1 MANYNKS
8 FNFRNGVQV
17 DTDKFI
23 VNTAG
28 LVGIGSTLPTN
39 YLDVQGGATVTGD
52 IKVTGGDITVTG
64 LVTSSQLNVSGIS
77 TVGFLTSNSDAYV
90 SGVVTATRFYGSGLY
105 LDDIVGFTTE
115 SWNVVRAKGASVDR
129 TGLTTTSKIGIGTT
143 EANNS
148 YDLIIGSDPS
158 AVASNGISFD
168 ASTGNVRSSGTIQ
181 ADLFDGNVNAGI
193 VTGTLQTAAQSK
205 ITSLGDLTTLTVLGN
220 AGIGSINVS
229 GVSTF
234 TGIST
239 FGGNVSFGATSSFN
253 DNSKLRF
260 GDGGDLKLYHNGTT
274 STSYVQD
281 DISGNLRICSN
292 DIRFRSSDD
301 GTTTFYVGHDGETQL
316 YYNTNIKLRTS
327 GVGVTVYDQLDTNR
341 VVSGVGSFG
350 SIGIGTTIPATDF
363 QIRREAAD
371 TDATLQVISEK
382 KTAIVAVGD
391 SESLTGHTG
400 QFRYG
405 HTTGSDYS
413 DEISLDIINY
423 SRGSINNFLNADLQ
437 TGIGTGDFNW
447 IVGETNNPNMTL
459 TYEGNL
465 GIGITLPEH
474 NLHVVGTSTVT
485 TDAYVGN
492 NLEIGNDLTVKG
504 TTTFT
509 GTVVSDLEG
518 DIYSPNNT
526 RLFYHGTDGGGDAQ
540 LQVGILTAST
550 SIKSGSV
557 EITAIGIGT
566 FPDNNYPLKIKD
578 TPGDRVYVS
587 SDGNIGIGTDQN
599 YPEVKVAIPHSSVI
613 VGNSVGIG
621 TTLSPQCAL
630 DVGVGGT
637 ETTRFIRLPKV
648 DGSTER
654 VGLATLTGALIYN
667 TYTSKLNYWTGVAWK
682 VVAEA

>member
-28 LVGIGSTLPTN
+28 LVGIGSTIPTD

-168 ASTGNVRSSGTIQ
+168 ASTGNVRSSGTIK
-181 ADLFDGNVNAGI
+181 ADYFEGDVNAGI
-193 VTGTLQTAAQSK
+193 VTGKIASASHEQPN

-234 TGIST
+234 IGIST
-239 FGGNVSFGATSSFN
+239 FSDNVFVEATIDTNQLNVSGVSTLTGITTSSSTLFTTQLSASGVSTFNNDVTFKGNVSVADTIFHIGDDNTTIRFPDADNISFET
-253 DNSKLRF
+253 
-260 GDGGDLKLYHNGTT
+260 GGTEA
-274 STSYVQD
+274 
-281 DISGNLRICSN
+281 LRIAE
-292 DIRFRSSDD
+292 DQKIGM
-301 GTTTFYVGHDGETQL
+301 GTA
-316 YYNTNIKLRTS
+316 NP
-327 GVGVTVYDQLDTNR
+327 TV
-341 VVSGVGSFG
+341 
-350 SIGIGTTIPATDF
+350 DF
-363 QIRREAAD
+363 QIRRDAAG

-566 FPDNNYPLKIKD
+566 SPDNNYPLKIKD

-587 SDGNIGIGTDQN
+587 SDGNIGIGTDQD

-637 ETTRFIRLPKV
+637 ASTRFIRLPKV

>member
-105 LDDIVGFTTE
+105 LDDIVGFATE
-115 SWNVVRAKGASVDR
+115 SWNVVRASGASADR

-148 YDLIIGSDPS
+148 YDLIIGSDPLS
-158 AVASNGISFD
+158 AEGISFNG
-168 ASTGNVRSSGTIQ
+168 STGNIRSSGTIT
-181 ADLFDGNVNAGI
+181 ADYFAGDVNAGI
-193 VTGTLQTAAQSK
+193 VTGTLQTAAQPK
-205 ITSLGDLTTLTVLGN
+205 ITSLGNLTALDVGGHTELDNV
-220 AGIGSINVS
+220 NVS
-229 GVSTF
+229 GASTF
-234 TGIST
+234 I
-239 FGGNVSFGATSSFN
+239 GNVSFGSSA
-253 DNSKLRF
+253 LF
-260 GDGGDLKLYHNGTT
+260 GDNKKAYFGDDGDLGIYHTGSNGIVTNRTGQLQIQTPQFGIVGGDAANYNLYCVENA
-274 STSYVQD
+274 Q
-281 DISGNLRICSN
+281 I
-292 DIRFRSSDD
+292 
-301 GTTTFYVGHDGETQL
+301 QL
-316 YYNTNIKLRTS
+316 YYAGDKKLETTDKGVAVSGNTETQTLN
-327 GVGVTVYDQLDTNR
+327 
-341 VVSGVGSFG
+341 VSGVGSFG
-350 SIGIGTTIPATDF
+350 SIGIGTTTPTVDF
-363 QIRREAAD
+363 QLRKEAVG

-382 KTAIVAVGD
+382 GTAIVAVGD

-405 HTTGSDYS
+405 QTSGFKYS

-423 SRGSINNFLNADLQ
+423 SRGSINNILNPTLQ

-447 IVGETNNPNMTL
+447 LVGANVDPDMTL

-485 TDAYVGN
+485 SNAYVGG
-492 NLEIGNDLTVKG
+492 NLEVDGDLTINGTPSFTSTLTAPLKG
-504 TTTFT
+504 DILSPNDTVLFNT
-509 GTVVSDLEG
+509 GTGAGADSE
-518 DIYSPNNT
+518 
-526 RLFYHGTDGGGDAQ
+526 
-540 LQVGILTAST
+540 LQVGIFTAVT
-550 SIKSGSV
+550 SVKTSLAEVSRL
-557 EITAIGIGT
+557 GIGT
-566 FPDNNYPLKIKD
+566 LPNEGDYPLKINED
-578 TPGDRVYVS
+578 PGSRVYVS
-587 SDGNIGIGTDQN
+587 STGSVGVKTDQI
-599 YPEVKVAIPHSSVI
+599 YPHARVAIPHDSVI
-613 VGNSVGIG
+613 IGDTVGIG
-621 TTLSPQCAL
+621 TTRPLSAL
-630 DVGVGGT
+630 DVGIGGT
-637 ETTRFIRLPKV
+637 VGDSGGTRFMIPPKV
-648 DGSTER
+648 SDTER
-654 VGLATLTGALIYN
+654 VGLATVVGALIYN
-667 TYTSKLNYWTGVAWK
+667 TSTSRLNYYNGVAWK